1 MAAAPLHGWSIRA
14 VARAAGLSQGSLRNL
29 MRPEL
34 ALWTPGDVLG
44 PRDVLLARVLTAL
57 GSNRPSFRVNGTL
70 DVRTAGLLARDR
82 TAAEVLRAIDL
93 AAFSRATRMLAT
105 DDRVWITHR
114 DPDVLIALEDHPAGA
129 LLVLPLGVWGSEV
142 ASKSPQSQGAAA

>member
-1 MAAAPLHGWSIRA
+1 MAAAPQHGWSIRA
-14 VARAAGLSQGSLRNL
+14 VARSAGLSQGSLRNL

-82 TAAEVLRAIDL
+82 MAAEVLRAVDL
-93 AAFSRATRMLAT
+93 EAT
-105 DDRVWITHR
+105 DDRVWITQR
-114 DPDVLIALEDHPAGA
+114 DADVLIALEDHPAGA
-129 LLVLPLGVWGSEV
+129 LLVLPLGVWGGQLV
-142 ASKSPQSQGAAA
+142 AENPQTRGAAA

>member
-1 MAAAPLHGWSIRA
+1 MAAAPQHGWSIRA
-14 VARAAGLSQGSLRNL
+14 VARSAGLSQGSLRNL

-82 TAAEVLRAIDL
+82 MAAEVLRAVDL
-93 AAFSRATRMLAT
+93 EALSPATRLLAT
-105 DDRVWITHR
+105 DDRVWITQR
-114 DPDVLIALEDHPAGA
+114 DADVLIALEDHPAGA
-129 LLVLPLGVWGSEV
+129 LLVLPLGVWGGQLV
-142 ASKSPQSQGAAA
+142 AENPQTRGAAA